1 MLLLE
6 KYKPTEEQLAHYS
19 GAGLILVTVD
29 MKFLL
34 VKEIKSGKW
43 GICKGHRER
52 KDEYD
57 PVKTAKREA
66 YEELGLEEKD
76 YEIYG
81 SNFILPGSPKTY
93 IFQCARLKV
102 DIIRHFQEKK
112 LNIASVIE
120 SRKLHEITDIKLVS
134 YYNLI
139 QDLNNYNNNVYLRL
153 LQAHLSGT
161 FVQSPI
167 IVSRKVNQSF
177 DSPKSDLERLSQSGD
192 TIMASP
198 PKKFYNSSVIGGSP
212 IQVLGKM
219 PDLSPIVSS
228 KIEEVNLPPLQL
240 SKMEEYPTGR
250 SSPMKMR
257 ERTESGGSLLE
268 ALRGS
273 PTIDRG
279 PSPFCSYPAMSPTT
293 NIYYPS
299 GGGAGGSASP
309 KVFGAPISPRTCAAN
324 FILPHSPS
332 PGLSGYL

>member
-52 KDEYD
+52 KDEFD

-112 LNIASVIE
+112 LNIAPVHE

-167 IVSRKVNQSF
+167 IVNRKHSLLF
-177 DSPKSDLERLSQSGD
+177 DSPISDLERLSTHSGD
-192 TIMASP
+192 VSMTSP

-212 IQVLGKM
+212 IQIAGGKI
-219 PDLSPIVSS
+219 PDLSPI
-228 KIEEVNLPPLQL
+228 IAPITGELDLPPLQL
-240 SKMEEYPTGR
+240 KSTEEAYPTGR
-250 SSPMKMR
+250 SSPMKVR

-279 PSPFCSYPAMSPTT
+279 PSPFVSYPSSSPTM
-293 NIYYPS
+293 YYPT
-299 GGGAGGSASP
+299 GGGA
-309 KVFGAPISPRTCAAN
+309 GAPISPRTCATS
-324 FILPHSPS
+324 FIFPHSSS
-332 PGLSGYL
+332 PAIIGRS

>member
-1 MLLLE
+1 MFE

-19 GAGLILVTVD
+19 GAGLILITFD

-34 VKEIKSGKW
+34 VREIKSGKW

-66 YEELGLEEKD
+66 YEELGLEETD

-102 DIIRHFQEKK
+102 DIVRHFQEKK
-112 LNIASVIE
+112 VNIAHVLE
-120 SRKLHEITDIKLVS
+120 SRKLHEITEIKLVS

-167 IVSRKVNQSF
+167 LVNRKQPLPF
-177 DSPKSDLERLSQSGD
+177 DSPSSDLERLSIHSGD
-192 TIMASP
+192 VTMASP

-212 IQVLGKM
+212 IQIVGGKL
-219 PDLSPIVSS
+219 PDLSPI
-228 KIEEVNLPPLQL
+228 IAPITGELDLPPLHL
-240 SKMEEYPTGR
+240 KSTEDAYPTGR
-250 SSPMKMR
+250 SSPMKVR
-257 ERTESGGSLLE
+257 ERTESGGSLLD
-268 ALRGS
+268 ALRSS
-273 PTIDRG
+273 PTLDRG
-279 PSPFCSYPAMSPTT
+279 PSPFTSYPSSSPTM
-293 NIYYPS
+293 NMYYS
-299 GGGAGGSASP
+299 GGGAGGS
-309 KVFGAPISPRTCAAN
+309 ISPRTCATSYL
-324 FILPHSPS
+324 LPHSPS
-332 PGLSGYL
+332 PTITGH